1 MGIALTPVIGT
12 VGIVTVAEFISA
24 FPAFATTNL
33 TTIQWWLDFNA
44 RLLDSGY
51 WGTYYSDAIGFA
63 TAHELSLALQALS
76 SAQGAFQGAVGV
88 VTSVSAAGVS
98 TSFSGLD
105 TTSRSDFWYSKTI
118 YGQQYLRL
126 RDITMA
132 PGVMA
137 C

>member
-1 MGIALTPVIGT
+1 MTLE
-12 VGIVTVAEFISA
+12 EFIVA
-24 FPAFATTNL
+24 FPAFATTDE
-33 TTIQWWLDFNA
+33 TTIQWWLDFNT
-44 RLLDSGY
+44 RLLDSGA
-51 WGTYYSDAIGFA
+51 WDTYYSDAIGFT
-63 TAHELSLALQALS
+63 TAHELSLALQAAS
-76 SAQGAFQGAVGV
+76 SPLGAFKGAVGV
-88 VTSVSAAGVS
+88 VSSVSAAGVS